1 MKRRR
6 WQGSSLRAA
15 AGAAAVISLALV
27 LARGMTA
34 AVAGPNPGPNHR
46 WMLGPFERA
55 ASAPVISPN
64 AASEF
69 PDPITGRQVRW
80 EALHT
85 FNPAAVVRNGKVD
98 LLYRAEDDSGK
109 MSIGGHTSRLGL
121 AESADG
127 IHFVPRADPAFY
139 PAADEQEPREW
150 PGGVEDPR
158 IVESEDGL
166 YVLTYTQWN
175 RKTYTV
181 GIATSRD
188 LLHWTK
194 YGPAFAGAAGG
205 KYDHLAYKSAGI
217 VTGLAGDRLIAA
229 RIGGRFW
236 MYWGEIRI
244 RLATSPD
251 LIHWTPVE
259 DSRGRPVVL
268 LTARPGLFDS
278 AFPEVGPPPL
288 LTARGILL
296 LYNGKNAESG
306 GAPGIGSGAYSG
318 GQALFS
324 GNDPSRL
331 LRRASQPYIR
341 PELGFE
347 RSGQYAAGTTF
358 TEGLVYFQGRWL
370 LYYGAAD
377 SYVGVAVCDQRGGKS
392 ERTIR

>member
-6 WQGSSLRAA
+6 LQGSSLRAA
-15 AGAAAVISLALV
+15 AGGAAVITLAIV
-27 LARGMTA
+27 LARVMTA
-34 AVAGPNPGPNHR
+34 AVAGPNPGPNPSPSHR

-166 YVLTYTQWN
+166 SFSPTRSGTERPIRSASPPPETCCIGRNMVRPSPERLEASMT
-175 RKTYTV
+175 
-181 GIATSRD
+181 I
-188 LLHWTK
+188 LL
-194 YGPAFAGAAGG
+194 
-205 KYDHLAYKSAGI
+205 
-217 VTGLAGDRLIAA
+217 
-229 RIGGRFW
+229 
-236 MYWGEIRI
+236 
-244 RLATSPD
+244 TSPPASLPD
-251 LIHWTPVE
+251 WP
-259 DSRGRPVVL
+259 G
-268 LTARPGLFDS
+268 TA
-278 AFPEVGPPPL
+278 
-288 LTARGILL
+288 
-296 LYNGKNAESG
+296 
-306 GAPGIGSGAYSG
+306 
-318 GQALFS
+318 
-324 GNDPSRL
+324 
-331 LRRASQPYIR
+331 
-341 PELGFE
+341 
-347 RSGQYAAGTTF
+347 
-358 TEGLVYFQGRWL
+358 
-370 LYYGAAD
+370 
-377 SYVGVAVCDQRGGKS
+377 
-392 ERTIR
+392 